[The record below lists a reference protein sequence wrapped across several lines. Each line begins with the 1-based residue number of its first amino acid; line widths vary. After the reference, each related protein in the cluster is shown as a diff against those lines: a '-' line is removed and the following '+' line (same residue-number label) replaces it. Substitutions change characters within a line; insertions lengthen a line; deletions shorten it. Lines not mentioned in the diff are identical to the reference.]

1 MSEVVLTEQLDQ
13 AIEAMLRNPDAP
25 LAGTDPQVAELV
37 GIALELRAL
46 PRADFKARL
55 KNELEQ
61 EAAMSE
67 TRDETE
73 SGSPHSKAESVRAT
87 FRTVTPYLTVA
98 DVHDEIE
105 FVTKAFGAEGK
116 IYGLGSAGGYHSE
129 YKIGDSMIMI
139 GGGGEGAKWKS
150 AAAPAVLHPS
160 VEEVYAVYQH
170 ALRAGPTSP
179 YSPTAQDA

>member
-1 MSEVVLTEQLDQ
+1 MSEVVLAEQLDQ

-61 EAAMSE
+61 EAAISE
-67 TRDETE
+67 TRDESE

-87 FRTVTPYLTVA
+87 FRTVTP
-98 DVHDEIE
+98 
-105 FVTKAFGAEGK
+105 
-116 IYGLGSAGGYHSE
+116 
-129 YKIGDSMIMI
+129 
-139 GGGGEGAKWKS
+139 
-150 AAAPAVLHPS
+150 
-160 VEEVYAVYQH
+160 
-170 ALRAGPTSP
+170 
-179 YSPTAQDA
+179 